1 MLMKGK
7 GLSKYLSHI
16 NKFLVDVLAEEISR
30 VDKRT
35 YDLFEEL

>member
-1 MLMKGK
+1 MKGK
-7 GLSKYLSHI
+7 ELNKYSI
-16 NKFLVDVLAEEISR
+16 YTIKFLVDVLAEEISR

>member
-1 MLMKGK
+1 MLN
-7 GLSKYLSHI
+7 LIY
-16 NKFLVDVLAEEISR
+16 KFLVDVLAEEISR